1 MIEDAH
7 AIFSLEAVDEL
18 NPIEVW
24 TYLFSLKVCKPKQI
38 FLTPVHRGVMRGTE
52 KHTLDVSREI

>member
-38 FLTPVHRGVMRGTE
+38 FLNPVQRGAIRSTE
-52 KHTLDVSREI
+52 KHAFDVSREV